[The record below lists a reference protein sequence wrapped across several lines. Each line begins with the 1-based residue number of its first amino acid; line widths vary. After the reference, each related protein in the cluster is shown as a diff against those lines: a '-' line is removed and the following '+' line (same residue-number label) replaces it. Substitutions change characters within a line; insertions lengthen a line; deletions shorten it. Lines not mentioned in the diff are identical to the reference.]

1 MIDPTLGPTFGPT
14 PDPSPGLAPARLLGA
29 PMWRPGQALDTA
41 ALMRLAT
48 EQFDLL
54 THAQCLAADLTWKVI
69 DRRVRTGAGGRDPI
83 MSK

>member
-1 MIDPTLGPTFGPT
+1 
-14 PDPSPGLAPARLLGA
+14 
-29 PMWRPGQALDTA
+29 
-41 ALMRLAT
+41 MRLAT